1 MIAGAS
7 SADAA
12 VLVVDAGVGEF
23 ETGFTGG
30 GQTREHALLL
40 KSLGIR
46 QLVVAVNKMDK
57 CGWDKGRF
65 DEIVATMQAFLASA
79 GYKDT
84 VFVPVSGLV
93 GHNLCCGPPAQGHWY
108 SGPQLV
114 EALDRLAPPPRD
126 GDKPLRVS
134 ITSVH
139 RSGGLDSAAVEGRV
153 EQGRLKR
160 DDVLI
165 CMPSG
170 NITDS
175 ALYLHSCDI
184 LTGAMLL
191 VKSVICGSR
200 NVASASAGDLVFMHV
215 VSCKG
220 HDCSSMTEG
229 NSCAHHRVSHSRFLM
244 RLWQATCCRSSPPPV
259 PWRRKSPFV
268 SACLKA

>member
-46 QLVVAVNKMDK
+46 QLIVAVNKMDK
-57 CGWDKGRF
+57 CGWDKGRY
-65 DEIVATMQAFLASA
+65 DEIVGTMQTFLASA
-79 GYKDT
+79 GYVDT

-93 GHNLCCGPPAQGHWY
+93 GHNLCCGPSAEGNWY
-108 SGPQLV
+108 TGPQLV

-126 GDKPLRVS
+126 DDKPLRISV
-134 ITSVH
+134 TSVH

-153 EQGRLKR
+153 EQGRLQR
-160 DDVLI
+160 DDVLL
-165 CMPSG
+165 CMPAG
-170 NITDS
+170 RATDVS
-175 ALYLHSCDI
+175 LYPHVCN
-184 LTGAMLL
+184 GVEGQMVV
-191 VKSVICGSR
+191 VKSIICGSR
-200 NVASASAGDLVFMHV
+200 NVTAARAGDLVFMHV

-220 HDCSSMTEG
+220 CDCSTLSEG
-229 NSCAHHRVSHSRFLM
+229 KIELI
-244 RLWQATCCRSSPPPV
+244 L
-259 PWRRKSPFV
+259 
-268 SACLKA
+268 